1 MGILSRIFGQS
12 GVVRFK
18 ATTFHDTFF
27 EGKCSIETFGM
38 SNEEVEDELKKM
50 VFVEKG
56 IRVKELKI
64 IGFYES

>member
-1 MGILSRIFGQS
+1 MGILTRIFGQT

-18 ATTFHDTFF
+18 ATTFQDTYFI
-27 EGKCSIETFGM
+27 GKCQIEIFGM
-38 SNEEVEDELKKM
+38 SQEEIESELKSM